1 MISIMAN
8 NYFDTVVQEP
18 LSPEREIREINSPP
32 KIRRSDYT
40 RSLIDNKEILLRK
53 YLNAKVEIEKL
64 KTEIELICEKIN
76 YYESIM
82 QKEWNEIKMNEKK
95 LNNVQEILFENS
107 EKIPEGIYIQ
117 LMDALVKT

>member
-8 NYFDTVVQEP
+8 NYFDTIVQEP
-18 LSPEREIREINSPP
+18 LSPEREIREISSPP
-32 KIRRSDYT
+32 KLRRSEYT
-40 RSLIDNKEILLRK
+40 RSLIDNKDIILRK
-53 YLNAKVEIEKL
+53 YLSAKVEIEKL
-64 KTEIELICEKIN
+64 KTEIIEIYEKI
-76 YYESIM
+76 ERQQILTERALSEIM
-82 QKEWNEIKMNEKK
+82 VNEKK